1 MHRILYLGSFVALQ
15 NHRLISQLPTAAS
28 ADLLLLSSNSS
39 QTNKSRGLYFTSFVP
54 EIPPALQGVR
64 KCVDEWVTVRTSKLH
79 ESLPRTHS
87 ASMTQYALISVSTGP
102 SNTDPRCN
110 PLHPG

>member
-1 MHRILYLGSFVALQ
+1 MRRILYLGSLVAPQ
-15 NHRLISQLPTAAS
+15 NRRLKSQLPTAAS
-28 ADLLLLSSNSS
+28 ADLLLSSNSS

-64 KCVDEWVTVRTSKLH
+64 KCIDEQATVHTSKLH

-102 SNTDPRCN
+102 SNT
-110 PLHPG
+110 GM